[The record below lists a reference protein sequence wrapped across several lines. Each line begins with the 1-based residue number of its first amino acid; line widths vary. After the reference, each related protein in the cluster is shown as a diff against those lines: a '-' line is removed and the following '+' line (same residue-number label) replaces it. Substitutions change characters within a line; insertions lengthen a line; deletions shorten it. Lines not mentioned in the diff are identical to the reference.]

1 MSTVHA
7 TAEGQAKADAVP
19 FAAAANA
26 VNVTDAANSVNVTD
40 AANVINASP
49 HQAGPGYRAGPRE
62 RAVDWLQQLAVFA
75 LIATILL
82 PMAWIVLTAFKLP
95 RDVYTLDAALWFT
108 PTLENLR
115 TVFQHPWNLGNKIVN
130 SLVVAT
136 GAVLLAVPMATMA
149 AYAFSRFDFRFKQVL
164 FLTVIASQFI
174 PAAMV
179 VLPYFLMFKQAG
191 LLDTKIALILV
202 NLSIVLPYAVWM
214 IKGFID
220 AVPIEIEES
229 AMVDGAERWRVIAQI
244 VVPAAL
250 PGIITAA
257 VFSFT
262 LTWNEFLFALI
273 IGKQDALTLP
283 IGLIGFR
290 TDRGDLWELMAAGG
304 ILITAPMFL
313 LSLLVHKQFI
323 GSLTAGS
330 VR

>member
-1 MSTVHA
+1 MSTP
-7 TAEGQAKADAVP
+7 TAGYL
-19 FAAAANA
+19 
-26 VNVTDAANSVNVTD
+26 
-40 AANVINASP
+40 ASP
-49 HQAGPGYRAGPRE
+49 GE
-62 RAVDWLQQLAVFA
+62 RAADWLRRLAVLA
-75 LIATILL
+75 VILGILL
-82 PMAWIVLTAFKLP
+82 PIAWIMLTAFKVP
-95 RDVYTLDAALWFT
+95 RDVYSLDAALWFT

-115 TVFQHPWNLGNKIVN
+115 TVFQHPWNLGSKIVN
-130 SLVVAT
+130 SLIVAS
-136 GAVLLAVPMATMA
+136 GAVLLAVPMATLA
-149 AYAFSRFDFRFKQVL
+149 AYAFSRFEFRYKQAI
-164 FLTVIASQFI
+164 FLIVIASQFI
-174 PAAMV
+174 PAAVV
-179 VLPYFLMFKQAG
+179 VLPYFLMFKQDG
-191 LLDTKIALILV
+191 LLDTRTALVLV

-220 AVPIEIEES
+220 AVPIEMEES
-229 AMVDGAERWRVIAQI
+229 AMVDGAGRWRVIAEI

-304 ILITAPMFL
+304 ILITAPMFVI
-313 LSLLVHKQFI
+313 SLLVQKQFI

>member
-1 MSTVHA
+1 MTYA
-7 TAEGQAKADAVP
+7 LEAPA
-19 FAAAANA
+19 
-26 VNVTDAANSVNVTD
+26 
-40 AANVINASP
+40 I
-49 HQAGPGYRAGPRE
+49 PGYVPPPAE
-62 RAVDWLQQLAVFA
+62 RATGWLRQLLVF
-75 LIATILL
+75 LVIAGILL
-82 PMAWIVLTAFKLP
+82 PIAWIVLTAFKSP
-95 RDVYTLDAALWFT
+95 RDVYSLDAALWFT

-115 TVFQHPWNLGNKIVN
+115 TVFEHPWDLGSKIVN
-130 SLVVAT
+130 SLLVAG
-136 GAVLLAVPMATMA
+136 GAVVLAVPMATMA
-149 AYAFSRFDFRFKQVL
+149 AYAFSRFEFRFKRVL

-174 PAAMV
+174 PSAVV

-191 LLDTKIALILV
+191 MLDTRTALVLV

-220 AVPIEIEES
+220 AVPVEMEES
-229 AMVDGAERWRVIAQI
+229 AMVDGAQRWRVIGEI

-262 LTWNEFLFALI
+262 LTWNEFLFALV
-273 IGKQDALTLP
+273 IGKQNALTLP

-313 LSLLVHKQFI
+313 ISLLVHRQFI